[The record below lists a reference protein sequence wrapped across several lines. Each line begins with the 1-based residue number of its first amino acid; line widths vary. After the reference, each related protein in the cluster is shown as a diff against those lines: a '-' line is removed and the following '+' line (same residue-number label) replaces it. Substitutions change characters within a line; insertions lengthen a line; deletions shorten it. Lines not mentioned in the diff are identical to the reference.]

1 MAKKHAVP
9 PQGTDQWWT
18 GDKRLRDFRE
28 EKARLASLT
37 NDLGGIKELSY
48 QRLTLARR
56 AIRIGMRLDALD
68 LAFDQGGSQEQPSY
82 AGLATLELNLYRA
95 LGLSRVP
102 KQVGLQAT
110 LLEAQEAVDS
120 TSPLKEE
127 SL

>member
-1 MAKKHAVP
+1 MLKKYIVSFSPHPVFSRHRVN
-9 PQGTDQWWT
+9 T
-18 GDKRLRDFRE
+18 GQLNSLR
-28 EKARLASLT
+28 T
-37 NDLGGIKELSY
+37 N
-48 QRLTLARR
+48 TCP
-56 AIRIGMRLDALD
+56 GMRLDALD

-110 LLEAQEAVDS
+110 LLEAQEAADS